1 MSQEG
6 NLLILKPSL
15 LSEVCKGWPTDPSMP
30 KPDGVHGVDA
40 ALELLEGTPLYKVM
54 TMPSYERWVL
64 DNAKV
69 VYVGFNEEDDDNMP
83 CPIYE
88 LADADFQS
96 CYGEWEDLGKLADP
110 AFRAQEGLKVYWFL
124 WSY

>member
-1 MSQEG
+1 
-6 NLLILKPSL
+6 
-15 LSEVCKGWPTDPSMP
+15 
-30 KPDGVHGVDA
+30 
-40 ALELLEGTPLYKVM
+40 
-54 TMPSYERWVL
+54 
-64 DNAKV
+64 
-69 VYVGFNEEDDDNMP
+69 MP